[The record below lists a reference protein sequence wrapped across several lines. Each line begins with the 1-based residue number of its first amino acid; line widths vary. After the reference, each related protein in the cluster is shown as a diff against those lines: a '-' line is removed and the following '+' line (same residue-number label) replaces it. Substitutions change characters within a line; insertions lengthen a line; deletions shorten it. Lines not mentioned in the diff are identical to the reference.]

1 MMKKFLLVVCGSFV
15 GVTLALMVF
24 TISAVV
30 MSFAIIGA
38 MGAGESHSIDDNS
51 ILHITLK
58 GNIPERDGMADVS
71 VTDLVRGVPSPPSLA
86 TIKAAI
92 ASAATSGKIDGIY
105 IDCQGASANPATLYE
120 LRKSLADFKKAA
132 GKSKFIYAYGGQAI
146 TQADY
151 YVASVADSIFLNPI
165 GAVDVHGLAAVIPSY
180 KGLLDKLGVEMQVVR
195 VGTFKSA
202 VEPYILDS
210 ISPANRLQ
218 QQQYMGSIWD
228 CMASQMADSRKIQR
242 TDFDRLADSL
252 LVALPADSLVKLHV
266 VDALC
271 YKSEMESRLRRES
284 DVNEGDDLRLVDP
297 ADMAD
302 SDAGHHSGKQGEIA
316 VLYAVG
322 EIDGARANG
331 DGIESDDLIDQ
342 IKKLR
347 DDDDVK
353 GLVLRVNSPGGS
365 AYGSEQIWK
374 ALDDFKRSGKPL
386 AVSMG
391 DLAAS
396 GGYYISCGADR
407 IFAEPV
413 TITGSIG
420 IFGMVPNLGGLF
432 SDKLGVRFSVVKTN
446 KNSDF
451 GNFTK
456 PLTPVQRAMMQAY
469 VNRGYELFTKRCA
482 DGRGMKQDSIKA
494 IAEGRVWDGRTA
506 LSIGLIDEFGGI
518 DDAVCY
524 VAAKASLKSG
534 QYATRCYPADTD
546 RFSRLLQRYGGSEAA
561 DSRLREQ
568 MGIFYSCYASLK
580 RIMARDQMLCLMEPI
595 EVK

>member
-30 MSFAIIGA
+30 TSFAIIGA
-38 MGAGESHSIDDNS
+38 MGAGEARSIDDNS

-58 GNIPERDGMADVS
+58 GAIPERDGMADVS

-86 TIKAAI
+86 TLKAAI
-92 ASAATSGKIDGIY
+92 AAAASSDKVDGIY

-120 LRKSLADFKKAA
+120 LRKSLADFKKT
-132 GKSKFIYAYGGQAI
+132 GKNKFIYAYGGQAI
-146 TQADY
+146 TQGDY

-218 QQQYMGSIWD
+218 QQHYMGSIWD
-228 CMASQMADSRKIQR
+228 CMASQMAESRKIKR
-242 TDFDRLADSL
+242 DAFNRLADTL
-252 LVALPADSLVKLHV
+252 LLALPADSLVRLHV

-271 YKSEMESRLRRES
+271 YKSEMESRLRRMS
-284 DVNEGDDLRLVDP
+284 DINEGDDLRLVDP
-297 ADMAD
+297 AEMAD
-302 SDAGHHSGKQGEIA
+302 SDTGRGGKQGEIA

-322 EIDGARANG
+322 EIDGARAGG
-331 DGIESDDLIDQ
+331 DGIDSDDLIDQ
-342 IKKLR
+342 IKELR

-432 SDKLGVRFSVVKTN
+432 TDKLGVRFSVVKTN

-456 PLTPVQRAMMQAY
+456 PLTPVQRAMMQTY

-482 DGRGMKQDSIKA
+482 DGRDMRQDSIKA

-506 LSIGLIDEFGGI
+506 LSIGLVDEFGGI
-518 DDAVCY
+518 DAAVCY

-534 QYATRCYPADTD
+534 QYATRSYPADTD
-546 RFSRLLQRYGGSEAA
+546 RIERLLKHYGAGAAESRLS
-561 DSRLREQ
+561 EQ

-580 RIMARDQMLCLMEPI
+580 RIMARDKILCLMEPM

>member
-30 MSFAIIGA
+30 TSFAIIGA
-38 MGAGESHSIDDNS
+38 MGAGEARSIDDNS

-58 GNIPERDGMADVS
+58 GAIPERDGMADVS

-86 TIKAAI
+86 TLKAAI
-92 ASAATSGKIDGIY
+92 AAAASSDKVDGIY

-120 LRKSLADFKKAA
+120 LRKSLADFKKT
-132 GKSKFIYAYGGQAI
+132 GKNKFIYAYGGQAI
-146 TQADY
+146 TQGDY

-218 QQQYMGSIWD
+218 QQHYMGSIWD
-228 CMASQMADSRKIQR
+228 CMASQMAESRKIKR
-242 TDFDRLADSL
+242 DAFNRLADTL
-252 LVALPADSLVKLHV
+252 LLALPADSLVRLHV

-271 YKSEMESRLRRES
+271 YKSEMERRLRRMR
-284 DVNEGDDLRLVDP
+284 DINEGADLRLVDP
-297 ADMAD
+297 AEMAD
-302 SDAGHHSGKQGEIA
+302 SDTGRGGKQGEIA

-322 EIDGARANG
+322 EIDGARAGG
-331 DGIESDDLIDQ
+331 DGIDSDDLIDQ
-342 IKKLR
+342 IKELR

-432 SDKLGVRFSVVKTN
+432 TDKLGVRFSVVKTN

-456 PLTPVQRAMMQAY
+456 PLTPVQRAMMQTY

-482 DGRGMKQDSIKA
+482 DGRDMRQDSIKA

-506 LSIGLIDEFGGI
+506 LSIGLVDEFGGI
-518 DDAVCY
+518 DAAVCY

-534 QYATRCYPADTD
+534 QYATRSYPADTD
-546 RFSRLLQRYGGSEAA
+546 RIERLLKHYGAGAAESRLS
-561 DSRLREQ
+561 EQ

-580 RIMARDQMLCLMEPI
+580 RIMARDQILCLMEPM

>member
-15 GVTLALMVF
+15 GVTLALIVF
-24 TISAVV
+24 TLSAVV
-30 MSFAIIGA
+30 TSFAIIGA
-38 MGAGESHSIDDNS
+38 MGAGEARSIDDNS

-58 GNIPERDGMADVS
+58 GAIPERDGMADVS

-86 TIKAAI
+86 TLKAAI
-92 ASAATSGKIDGIY
+92 AAAASSDKVDGIY

-120 LRKSLADFKKAA
+120 LRKSLADFKKT
-132 GKSKFIYAYGGQAI
+132 GKNKFIYAYGGQAI
-146 TQADY
+146 TQGDY

-180 KGLLDKLGVEMQVVR
+180 TGLLDKLGAEMQVVR

-218 QQQYMGSIWD
+218 QQHYMGSIWD
-228 CMASQMADSRKIQR
+228 CMASQMAESRKIKR
-242 TDFDRLADSL
+242 DAFNRLADTL
-252 LVALPADSLVKLHV
+252 LLALPADSLVRLHV

-271 YKSEMESRLRRES
+271 YKSEMESRLRRMS
-284 DVNEGDDLRLVDP
+284 DINEGDDLRLVDP
-297 ADMAD
+297 AEMAD
-302 SDAGHHSGKQGEIA
+302 SDTGRGGKQGEIA

-322 EIDGARANG
+322 EIDGARAGG
-331 DGIESDDLIDQ
+331 DGIDSDDLIDQ
-342 IKKLR
+342 IKELR

-432 SDKLGVRFSVVKTN
+432 TDKLGVRFSVVKTN

-456 PLTPVQRAMMQAY
+456 PLTPVQRAMMQTY

-482 DGRGMKQDSIKA
+482 DGRDMRQDSIKA

-506 LSIGLIDEFGGI
+506 LSIGLVDEFGGI
-518 DDAVCY
+518 DAAVCY

-534 QYATRCYPADTD
+534 QYATRSYPADTD
-546 RFSRLLQRYGGSEAA
+546 RIERLLKHYGAGAAESRLS
-561 DSRLREQ
+561 EQ

-580 RIMARDQMLCLMEPI
+580 RIMARDQILCLMEPM

>member
-24 TISAVV
+24 TLSAVV
-30 MSFAIIGA
+30 TSFAIIGA
-38 MGAGESHSIDDNS
+38 MGAGEARSIDDNS

-58 GNIPERDGMADVS
+58 GAIPERDGMADVS

-86 TIKAAI
+86 TLKAAI
-92 ASAATSGKIDGIY
+92 AAAASSDKVDGIY

-120 LRKSLADFKKAA
+120 LRKSLADFKKT
-132 GKSKFIYAYGGQAI
+132 GKNKFIYAYGGQAI
-146 TQADY
+146 TQGDY

-218 QQQYMGSIWD
+218 QQHYMGSIWD
-228 CMASQMADSRKIQR
+228 CMASQMAESRKIKR
-242 TDFDRLADSL
+242 DAFNRLADTL
-252 LVALPADSLVKLHV
+252 LLALPADSLVRLHV

-271 YKSEMESRLRRES
+271 YKSEMESRLRRMS
-284 DVNEGDDLRLVDP
+284 DINEGDDLRLVDP
-297 ADMAD
+297 AEMAD
-302 SDAGHHSGKQGEIA
+302 SDTGRGGKQGEIA

-322 EIDGARANG
+322 EIDGARAGG
-331 DGIESDDLIDQ
+331 DGIDSDDLIDQ
-342 IKKLR
+342 IKELR

-432 SDKLGVRFSVVKTN
+432 TDKLGVRFSVVKTN

-456 PLTPVQRAMMQAY
+456 PLTPVQRAMMQTY

-482 DGRGMKQDSIKA
+482 DGRDMRQDSIKA

-506 LSIGLIDEFGGI
+506 LSIGLVDEFGGI

-534 QYATRCYPADTD
+534 QYATRSYPADTD
-546 RFSRLLQRYGGSEAA
+546 RIERLLKRYGAGAAESRLS
-561 DSRLREQ
+561 EQ

-580 RIMARDQMLCLMEPI
+580 RIMARDQILCLMEPM

>member
-1 MMKKFLLVVCGSFV
+1 M
-15 GVTLALMVF
+15 A
-24 TISAVV
+24 
-30 MSFAIIGA
+30 
-38 MGAGESHSIDDNS
+38 
-51 ILHITLK
+51 
-58 GNIPERDGMADVS
+58 ERNTG
-71 VTDLVRGVPSPPSLA
+71 
-86 TIKAAI
+86 
-92 ASAATSGKIDGIY
+92 
-105 IDCQGASANPATLYE
+105 
-120 LRKSLADFKKAA
+120 
-132 GKSKFIYAYGGQAI
+132 
-146 TQADY
+146 
-151 YVASVADSIFLNPI
+151 
-165 GAVDVHGLAAVIPSY
+165 
-180 KGLLDKLGVEMQVVR
+180 
-195 VGTFKSA
+195 
-202 VEPYILDS
+202 
-210 ISPANRLQ
+210 
-218 QQQYMGSIWD
+218 
-228 CMASQMADSRKIQR
+228 
-242 TDFDRLADSL
+242 
-252 LVALPADSLVKLHV
+252 
-266 VDALC
+266 
-271 YKSEMESRLRRES
+271 
-284 DVNEGDDLRLVDP
+284 
-297 ADMAD
+297 
-302 SDAGHHSGKQGEIA
+302 HSGKQGEIA

-322 EIDGARANG
+322 EIDGANASG
-331 DGIESDDLIDQ
+331 DGIDSDDLIDQ
-342 IKKLR
+342 IKELR

-420 IFGMVPNLGGLF
+420 IFGMVPNLGGLLT
-432 SDKLGVRFSVVKTN
+432 DKLGVRFSVVKTN

-456 PLTPVQRAMMQAY
+456 PLTPMQQALMQAY
-469 VNRGYELFTKRCA
+469 VGRGYELFTQRCA

-518 DDAVCY
+518 DEAVCY

-534 QYATRCYPADTD
+534 QYATRSYPADTD
-546 RFSRLLQRYGGSEAA
+546 RLGRLLKRYGADAAESRLG
-561 DSRLREQ
+561 EQ

-580 RIMARDQMLCLMEPI
+580 RIMARDQILCLMEPI

>member
-30 MSFAIIGA
+30 TSFAIIGA
-38 MGAGESHSIDDNS
+38 MGAGEARSIDDNS

-58 GNIPERDGMADVS
+58 GAIPERDGMADVS

-86 TIKAAI
+86 TLKAAI
-92 ASAATSGKIDGIY
+92 AAAASSDKVDGIY

-120 LRKSLADFKKAA
+120 LRKSLADFKKT
-132 GKSKFIYAYGGQAI
+132 GKNKFIYAYGGQAI
-146 TQADY
+146 TQGDY

-218 QQQYMGSIWD
+218 QQHYMGSIWG
-228 CMASQMADSRKIQR
+228 CMASQMAESRKIKR
-242 TDFDRLADSL
+242 DAFNRLADTL
-252 LVALPADSLVKLHV
+252 LLALPADSLVRLHV

-271 YKSEMESRLRRES
+271 YKSEMESRLRRMS
-284 DVNEGDDLRLVDP
+284 DINEGDDLRLVDP
-297 ADMAD
+297 AEMAD
-302 SDAGHHSGKQGEIA
+302 SDTGRGGKQGEIA

-322 EIDGARANG
+322 EIDGARAGG
-331 DGIESDDLIDQ
+331 DGIDSDDLIDQ
-342 IKKLR
+342 IKELR

-432 SDKLGVRFSVVKTN
+432 TDKLGVRFSVVKTN

-456 PLTPVQRAMMQAY
+456 PLTPVQRAMMQTY

-482 DGRGMKQDSIKA
+482 DGRDMRQDSIKA

-506 LSIGLIDEFGGI
+506 LSIGLVDEFGGI
-518 DDAVCY
+518 DAAVCY

-534 QYATRCYPADTD
+534 QYATRSYPADTD
-546 RFSRLLQRYGGSEAA
+546 RIERLLKHYGAGAAESRLS
-561 DSRLREQ
+561 EQ

-580 RIMARDQMLCLMEPI
+580 RIMARDQILCLMEPM

>member
-15 GVTLALMVF
+15 GVTLALIVF
-24 TISAVV
+24 TLSAVV
-30 MSFAIIGA
+30 TSFAIIGA
-38 MGAGESHSIDDNS
+38 MGAGEARSIDDNS

-58 GNIPERDGMADVS
+58 GAIPERDGMADVS
-71 VTDLVRGVPSPPSLA
+71 VTDHVRGVPSPPSLA
-86 TIKAAI
+86 TLKAAI
-92 ASAATSGKIDGIY
+92 AAAASSDKVDGIY

-120 LRKSLADFKKAA
+120 LRKSLADFKKT
-132 GKSKFIYAYGGQAI
+132 GKNKFIYAYGGQAI
-146 TQADY
+146 TQGDY

-218 QQQYMGSIWD
+218 QQHYMGSIWD
-228 CMASQMADSRKIQR
+228 CMASQMAESRKIKR
-242 TDFDRLADSL
+242 DAFNRLADTL
-252 LVALPADSLVKLHV
+252 LLALPADSLVRLHV

-271 YKSEMESRLRRES
+271 YKSEMESRLRRMS
-284 DVNEGDDLRLVDP
+284 DINEGDDLRLVDP
-297 ADMAD
+297 AKMPDAD
-302 SDAGHHSGKQGEIA
+302 TGRGGKQGEIA

-322 EIDGARANG
+322 EIDGARAGG
-331 DGIESDDLIDQ
+331 DGIDSDDLIDQ
-342 IKKLR
+342 IKELR

-432 SDKLGVRFSVVKTN
+432 TDKLGVRFSVVKTN

-456 PLTPVQRAMMQAY
+456 PLTPVQRAMMQTY

-482 DGRGMKQDSIKA
+482 DGRDMRQDSIKA

-506 LSIGLIDEFGGI
+506 LSIGLVDEFGGI
-518 DDAVCY
+518 DAAVCY

-534 QYATRCYPADTD
+534 QYATRSYPADTD
-546 RFSRLLQRYGGSEAA
+546 RIERLLKHYGAGAAESRLS
-561 DSRLREQ
+561 EQ

-580 RIMARDQMLCLMEPI
+580 RIMARDQILCLMEPM

>member
-24 TISAVV
+24 TLSAVV
-30 MSFAIIGA
+30 TSFAIIGA
-38 MGAGESHSIDDNS
+38 MGAGEARSIDDNS

-58 GNIPERDGMADVS
+58 GAIPERDGMADVS
-71 VTDLVRGVPSPPSLA
+71 VTDIVRGVPSPPSLA
-86 TIKAAI
+86 TLKAAI
-92 ASAATSGKIDGIY
+92 AAAASSDKVDGIY

-120 LRKSLADFKKAA
+120 LRKSLADFKKT
-132 GKSKFIYAYGGQAI
+132 GKNKFIYAYGGQAI
-146 TQADY
+146 TQGDY

-218 QQQYMGSIWD
+218 QQHYMGSIWD
-228 CMASQMADSRKIQR
+228 CMASQMAESRKIKR
-242 TDFDRLADSL
+242 DAFNRLADTL
-252 LVALPADSLVKLHV
+252 LLALPADSLVRLHV

-271 YKSEMESRLRRES
+271 YKSEMESRLRRMS
-284 DVNEGDDLRLVDP
+284 DINEGDDLRLVDP
-297 ADMAD
+297 AEMAD
-302 SDAGHHSGKQGEIA
+302 SDTGRGGKQGEIA

-322 EIDGARANG
+322 EIDGARAGG
-331 DGIESDDLIDQ
+331 DGIDSDDLIDQ
-342 IKKLR
+342 IKELR

-432 SDKLGVRFSVVKTN
+432 TDKLGVRFSVVKTN

-456 PLTPVQRAMMQAY
+456 PLTPVQRAMMQTY

-482 DGRGMKQDSIKA
+482 DGRDMRQDSIKA

-506 LSIGLIDEFGGI
+506 LSIGLVDEFGGI

-534 QYATRCYPADTD
+534 QYATRSYPADTD
-546 RFSRLLQRYGGSEAA
+546 RIERLLKRYGAGAAESRLS
-561 DSRLREQ
+561 EQ

-580 RIMARDQMLCLMEPI
+580 RIMARDQILCLMEPM

>member
-24 TISAVV
+24 TLSAVV
-30 MSFAIIGA
+30 TSFAIIGA
-38 MGAGESHSIDDNS
+38 MGAGEARSIDDNS

-58 GNIPERDGMADVS
+58 GAIPERDGMADVS

-86 TIKAAI
+86 TLKAAI
-92 ASAATSGKIDGIY
+92 AAAASSDKVDGIY

-120 LRKSLADFKKAA
+120 LRKSLADFKKT
-132 GKSKFIYAYGGQAI
+132 GKNKFIYAYGGQAI
-146 TQADY
+146 TQGDY

-218 QQQYMGSIWD
+218 QQHYMGSIWD
-228 CMASQMADSRKIQR
+228 CMASQMAESRKIKR
-242 TDFDRLADSL
+242 DAFNRLADTL
-252 LVALPADSLVKLHV
+252 LLALPADSLVRLHV

-271 YKSEMESRLRRES
+271 YKSEMESRLRRMS
-284 DVNEGDDLRLVDP
+284 DINEGDDLRLVDP
-297 ADMAD
+297 AEMAD
-302 SDAGHHSGKQGEIA
+302 ADTDRGGKQGEIA

-322 EIDGARANG
+322 EIDGARAGG
-331 DGIESDDLIDQ
+331 DGIDSDDLIDQ
-342 IKKLR
+342 IKELR

-365 AYGSEQIWK
+365 AYGSEQIWR

-432 SDKLGVRFSVVKTN
+432 TDKLGVRFSVVKTN

-456 PLTPVQRAMMQAY
+456 PLTPVQRAMMQTY

-482 DGRGMKQDSIKA
+482 DGRDMRQDSIKA

-506 LSIGLIDEFGGI
+506 LSIGLVDEFGGI
-518 DDAVCY
+518 DAAVCY

-534 QYATRCYPADTD
+534 QYATRSYPADTD
-546 RFSRLLQRYGGSEAA
+546 RIERLLKRYGAGAAESRLS
-561 DSRLREQ
+561 EQ

-580 RIMARDQMLCLMEPI
+580 RIMARDQILCLMEPM

>member
-24 TISAVV
+24 TLSAVV

-38 MGAGESHSIDDNS
+38 MGAGEARSIDDNS

-58 GNIPERDGMADVS
+58 GAIPERDGMADVS

-86 TIKAAI
+86 TLKAAI
-92 ASAATSGKIDGIY
+92 AAAASSDKVDGIY

-120 LRKSLADFKKAA
+120 LRKSLADFKKT
-132 GKSKFIYAYGGQAI
+132 GKNKFIYAYGGQAI
-146 TQADY
+146 TQGDY

-218 QQQYMGSIWD
+218 QQHYMGSIWD
-228 CMASQMADSRKIQR
+228 CMASQMAESRKIKR
-242 TDFDRLADSL
+242 DAFNRLADTL
-252 LVALPADSLVKLHV
+252 LLALPADSLVRLHV

-271 YKSEMESRLRRES
+271 YKSEMESRLRRMS
-284 DVNEGDDLRLVDP
+284 DINEGDDLRLVDP
-297 ADMAD
+297 AEMAD
-302 SDAGHHSGKQGEIA
+302 TDTGRGGKQGEIA

-322 EIDGARANG
+322 EIDGARAGG
-331 DGIESDDLIDQ
+331 DGIDSDDLIDQ
-342 IKKLR
+342 IKELR

-432 SDKLGVRFSVVKTN
+432 TDKLGVRFSVVKTN

-456 PLTPVQRAMMQAY
+456 PLTPVQRAMMQTY

-482 DGRGMKQDSIKA
+482 DGRDMRQDSIKA

-506 LSIGLIDEFGGI
+506 LSIGLVDEFGGI
-518 DDAVCY
+518 DAAVCY

-534 QYATRCYPADTD
+534 QYATRSYPADTD
-546 RFSRLLQRYGGSEAA
+546 RIERLLKHYGAGAAESRLS
-561 DSRLREQ
+561 EQ
-568 MGIFYSCYASLK
+568 MGYSIRATASLK
-580 RIMARDQMLCLMEPI
+580 RIMARDKILCLMEPM

>member
-24 TISAVV
+24 TLSAVV
-30 MSFAIIGA
+30 TSFAIIGA
-38 MGAGESHSIDDNS
+38 MGAGEARSIDDNS

-58 GNIPERDGMADVS
+58 GAIPERDGMADVS

-86 TIKAAI
+86 TLKAAI
-92 ASAATSGKIDGIY
+92 AAAASSDKVDGIY

-120 LRKSLADFKKAA
+120 LRKSLADFKKT
-132 GKSKFIYAYGGQAI
+132 GKNKFIYAYGGQAI
-146 TQADY
+146 TQGDY

-218 QQQYMGSIWD
+218 QQHYMGSIWD
-228 CMASQMADSRKIQR
+228 CMASQMAESRKIKR
-242 TDFDRLADSL
+242 DAFNRLADTL
-252 LVALPADSLVKLHV
+252 LLALPADSLVRLHV

-271 YKSEMESRLRRES
+271 YKSEMESRLRRMS
-284 DVNEGDDLRLVDP
+284 DINEGDDLRLVDP
-297 ADMAD
+297 AEMAD
-302 SDAGHHSGKQGEIA
+302 TDTGRGGKQGEIA

-322 EIDGARANG
+322 EIDGARAGG
-331 DGIESDDLIDQ
+331 DGIDSDDLIDQ
-342 IKKLR
+342 IKELR

-432 SDKLGVRFSVVKTN
+432 TDKLGVRFSVVKTN

-456 PLTPVQRAMMQAY
+456 PLTPVQRAMMQTY

-482 DGRGMKQDSIKA
+482 DGRDMRQDSIKA

-506 LSIGLIDEFGGI
+506 LSIGLVDEFGGI
-518 DDAVCY
+518 DAAVCY

-534 QYATRCYPADTD
+534 QYATRSYPADTD
-546 RFSRLLQRYGGSEAA
+546 RIERLLKRYGAGAAESRLS
-561 DSRLREQ
+561 EQ

-580 RIMARDQMLCLMEPI
+580 RIMARDKILCLMEPM

>member
-24 TISAVV
+24 TLSAVV
-30 MSFAIIGA
+30 TSFAIIGA
-38 MGAGESHSIDDNS
+38 MGAGEARSIDDNS

-58 GNIPERDGMADVS
+58 GAIPERDGMADVS

-86 TIKAAI
+86 TLKAAI
-92 ASAATSGKIDGIY
+92 AAAASSDKVDGIY

-120 LRKSLADFKKAA
+120 LRKSLADFKKT
-132 GKSKFIYAYGGQAI
+132 GKNKFIYAYGGQAI
-146 TQADY
+146 TQGDY

-218 QQQYMGSIWD
+218 QQHYMGSIWD
-228 CMASQMADSRKIQR
+228 CMASQMAESRKIKR
-242 TDFDRLADSL
+242 DAFNRLADTL
-252 LVALPADSLVKLHV
+252 LLALSADSLVRLHV

-271 YKSEMESRLRRES
+271 YKSEMESRLRRMS
-284 DVNEGDDLRLVDP
+284 DINEGDDLRLVDP
-297 ADMAD
+297 AEMAD
-302 SDAGHHSGKQGEIA
+302 TDTGRGGKQGEIA

-322 EIDGARANG
+322 EIDGARAGG
-331 DGIESDDLIDQ
+331 DGIDSDDLIDQ
-342 IKKLR
+342 IKELR

-432 SDKLGVRFSVVKTN
+432 TDKLGVRFSVVKTN

-456 PLTPVQRAMMQAY
+456 PLTPVQRAMMQTY

-482 DGRGMKQDSIKA
+482 DGRDMRQDSIKA

-506 LSIGLIDEFGGI
+506 LSIGLVDEFGGI
-518 DDAVCY
+518 DAAVCY

-534 QYATRCYPADTD
+534 QYATRSYPADTD
-546 RFSRLLQRYGGSEAA
+546 RIERLLKHYGAGAAESRLS
-561 DSRLREQ
+561 EQ

-580 RIMARDQMLCLMEPI
+580 RIMARDQILCLMEPM

>member
-15 GVTLALMVF
+15 GVTLALIVF
-24 TISAVV
+24 TLSAVV
-30 MSFAIIGA
+30 TSFAIIGA
-38 MGAGESHSIDDNS
+38 MGAGEARSIDDNS

-58 GNIPERDGMADVS
+58 GAIPERDGMADVS

-86 TIKAAI
+86 TLKAAI
-92 ASAATSGKIDGIY
+92 AAAASSDKVDGIY

-120 LRKSLADFKKAA
+120 LRKSLADFKKT
-132 GKSKFIYAYGGQAI
+132 GKNKFIYAYGGQAI
-146 TQADY
+146 TQGDY

-218 QQQYMGSIWD
+218 QQHYMGSIWD
-228 CMASQMADSRKIQR
+228 CMASQMAESRKIKR
-242 TDFDRLADSL
+242 DAFNRLADTL
-252 LVALPADSLVKLHV
+252 LLALPADSLVRLHV

-271 YKSEMESRLRRES
+271 YKSEMESRLRRMS
-284 DVNEGDDLRLVDP
+284 DINEGDDLRLVDP
-297 ADMAD
+297 AEMAD
-302 SDAGHHSGKQGEIA
+302 SDTGRGGKQGEIA

-322 EIDGARANG
+322 EIDGARAGG
-331 DGIESDDLIDQ
+331 DGIDSDDLIDQ
-342 IKKLR
+342 IKELR

-432 SDKLGVRFSVVKTN
+432 TDKLGVRFSVVKTN

-456 PLTPVQRAMMQAY
+456 PLTPVQRAMMQTY

-482 DGRGMKQDSIKA
+482 DGRDMRQDSIKA

-506 LSIGLIDEFGGI
+506 LSIGLVDEFGGI

-534 QYATRCYPADTD
+534 QYATRSYPADTD
-546 RFSRLLQRYGGSEAA
+546 RIERLLKRYGAGAAESRLS
-561 DSRLREQ
+561 EQ

-580 RIMARDQMLCLMEPI
+580 RIMARDQILCLMEPM

>member
-15 GVTLALMVF
+15 GVTLALIVF
-24 TISAVV
+24 TLSAVV
-30 MSFAIIGA
+30 TSFAIIGA
-38 MGAGESHSIDDNS
+38 MGAGEARSIDDNS

-58 GNIPERDGMADVS
+58 GAIPERDGMADVS

-86 TIKAAI
+86 TLKAAI
-92 ASAATSGKIDGIY
+92 AAAASSDKVDGIY

-120 LRKSLADFKKAA
+120 LRKSLADFKKT
-132 GKSKFIYAYGGQAI
+132 GKNKFIYAYGGQAI
-146 TQADY
+146 TQGDY

-218 QQQYMGSIWD
+218 QQHYMGSIWD
-228 CMASQMADSRKIQR
+228 CMASQMAESRKIKR
-242 TDFDRLADSL
+242 DAFNRLADTL
-252 LVALPADSLVKLHV
+252 LLALPADSLVRLHV

-271 YKSEMESRLRRES
+271 YKSEMESRLRRMS
-284 DVNEGDDLRLVDP
+284 DINEGDDLRLVDP
-297 ADMAD
+297 AEMAD
-302 SDAGHHSGKQGEIA
+302 SDTGRGGKQGEIA

-322 EIDGARANG
+322 EIDGARAGG
-331 DGIESDDLIDQ
+331 DGIDSDDLIDQ
-342 IKKLR
+342 IKELR

-432 SDKLGVRFSVVKTN
+432 TDKLGVRFSVVKTN

-456 PLTPVQRAMMQAY
+456 PLTPVQRAMMQTY

-482 DGRGMKQDSIKA
+482 DGRDMRQDSIKA

-506 LSIGLIDEFGGI
+506 LSIGLVDEFGGI
-518 DDAVCY
+518 DAAVCY

-534 QYATRCYPADTD
+534 QYATRSYPADTD
-546 RFSRLLQRYGGSEAA
+546 RIERLLKRYGTGAAESRLS
-561 DSRLREQ
+561 EQ

-580 RIMARDQMLCLMEPI
+580 RIMARDQILCLMEPM

>member
-24 TISAVV
+24 TLSAVV
-30 MSFAIIGA
+30 TSFAIIGA
-38 MGAGESHSIDDNS
+38 MGAGEARSIDDNS

-58 GNIPERDGMADVS
+58 GAIPERDGMADVS

-86 TIKAAI
+86 TLKAAI
-92 ASAATSGKIDGIY
+92 AAAASSDKVDGIY

-120 LRKSLADFKKAA
+120 LRKSLADFKKT
-132 GKSKFIYAYGGQAI
+132 GKNKFIYAYGGQAI
-146 TQADY
+146 TQGDY

-218 QQQYMGSIWD
+218 QQHYMGSIWD
-228 CMASQMADSRKIQR
+228 CIASQMAESRKIKR
-242 TDFDRLADSL
+242 DAFNRLADTL
-252 LVALPADSLVKLHV
+252 LLALPADSLVRLHV

-271 YKSEMESRLRRES
+271 YKSEMESRLRRMS
-284 DVNEGDDLRLVDP
+284 DINEGDDLRLVDP
-297 ADMAD
+297 AEMAD
-302 SDAGHHSGKQGEIA
+302 ADTDRGGKQGEIA

-322 EIDGARANG
+322 EIDGARAGG
-331 DGIESDDLIDQ
+331 DGIDSDDLIDQ
-342 IKKLR
+342 IKELR

-432 SDKLGVRFSVVKTN
+432 TDKLGVRFSVVKTN

-456 PLTPVQRAMMQAY
+456 PLTPVQRAMMQTY

-482 DGRGMKQDSIKA
+482 DGRDMRQDSIKA

-506 LSIGLIDEFGGI
+506 LSIGLVDEFGGI

-534 QYATRCYPADTD
+534 QYATRSYPADTD
-546 RFSRLLQRYGGSEAA
+546 RIERLLKRYGAGAAESRLS
-561 DSRLREQ
+561 EQ

-580 RIMARDQMLCLMEPI
+580 RIMARDQILCLMEPM

>member
-24 TISAVV
+24 TLSAVV
-30 MSFAIIGA
+30 TSFAIIGA
-38 MGAGESHSIDDNS
+38 MGAGEARSIDDNS

-58 GNIPERDGMADVS
+58 GAIPERDGMADVS

-86 TIKAAI
+86 TLKAAI
-92 ASAATSGKIDGIY
+92 AAAASSDKVDGIY

-120 LRKSLADFKKAA
+120 LRKSLADFKKT
-132 GKSKFIYAYGGQAI
+132 GKNKFIYAYGGQAI
-146 TQADY
+146 TQGDC

-218 QQQYMGSIWD
+218 QQHYMGSIWD
-228 CMASQMADSRKIQR
+228 CMASQMAESRKIKR
-242 TDFDRLADSL
+242 DAFNRLADTL
-252 LVALPADSLVKLHV
+252 LLALPADSLVRLHV

-271 YKSEMESRLRRES
+271 YKSEMESRLRRMS
-284 DVNEGDDLRLVDP
+284 DINEGDDLRLVDP
-297 ADMAD
+297 AEMAD
-302 SDAGHHSGKQGEIA
+302 TDTGRGGKQGEIA

-322 EIDGARANG
+322 EIDGARAGG
-331 DGIESDDLIDQ
+331 DGIDSDDLIDQ
-342 IKKLR
+342 IKELR

-432 SDKLGVRFSVVKTN
+432 TDKLGVRFSVVKTN

-456 PLTPVQRAMMQAY
+456 PLTPVQRAMMQTY

-482 DGRGMKQDSIKA
+482 DGRDMRQDSIKA

-506 LSIGLIDEFGGI
+506 LSIGLVDEFGGI
-518 DDAVCY
+518 DAAVCY

-534 QYATRCYPADTD
+534 QYATRSYPADTD
-546 RFSRLLQRYGGSEAA
+546 RIERLLKHYGAGAAESRLS
-561 DSRLREQ
+561 EQ

-580 RIMARDQMLCLMEPI
+580 RIMARDQILCLMEPM

>member
-24 TISAVV
+24 TLSAVV
-30 MSFAIIGA
+30 TSFAIIGA
-38 MGAGESHSIDDNS
+38 MGAGEARSIDDNS

-58 GNIPERDGMADVS
+58 GAIPERDGMADVS
-71 VTDLVRGVPSPPSLA
+71 VTDIVRGVPSPPSLA
-86 TIKAAI
+86 TLKAAI
-92 ASAATSGKIDGIY
+92 AAAASSDKVDGIY

-120 LRKSLADFKKAA
+120 LRKSLADFKKT
-132 GKSKFIYAYGGQAI
+132 GKNKFIYAYGGQAI
-146 TQADY
+146 TQGDY

-218 QQQYMGSIWD
+218 QQHYMGSIWD
-228 CMASQMADSRKIQR
+228 CIASQMAESRKIKR
-242 TDFDRLADSL
+242 DAFNRLADTL
-252 LVALPADSLVKLHV
+252 LLALPADSLVRLHV

-271 YKSEMESRLRRES
+271 YKSEMESRLRRMS
-284 DVNEGDDLRLVDP
+284 DINEGDDLRLVDP
-297 ADMAD
+297 AEMAD
-302 SDAGHHSGKQGEIA
+302 ADTGRGGKQGEIA

-322 EIDGARANG
+322 EIDGARAGG
-331 DGIESDDLIDQ
+331 DGIDSDDLIDQ
-342 IKKLR
+342 IKELR

-432 SDKLGVRFSVVKTN
+432 TDKLGVRFSVVKTN

-456 PLTPVQRAMMQAY
+456 PLTPVQRAMMQTY

-482 DGRGMKQDSIKA
+482 DGRDMRQDSIKA

-506 LSIGLIDEFGGI
+506 LSIGLVDEFGGI

-534 QYATRCYPADTD
+534 QYATRSYPADTD
-546 RFSRLLQRYGGSEAA
+546 RIERLLKRYGAGAAESRLS
-561 DSRLREQ
+561 EQ

-580 RIMARDQMLCLMEPI
+580 RIMARDQILCLMEPM

>member
-24 TISAVV
+24 TLSAVV
-30 MSFAIIGA
+30 TSFAIIGA
-38 MGAGESHSIDDNS
+38 MGAGEARSIDDNS

-58 GNIPERDGMADVS
+58 GAIPERDGMADVS

-86 TIKAAI
+86 TLKAAI
-92 ASAATSGKIDGIY
+92 AAAASSDKVDGIY

-120 LRKSLADFKKAA
+120 LRKSLADFKKT
-132 GKSKFIYAYGGQAI
+132 GKNKFIYAYGGQAI
-146 TQADY
+146 TQGDY

-218 QQQYMGSIWD
+218 QQHYMGSIWD
-228 CMASQMADSRKIQR
+228 CMASQMAESRKIKR
-242 TDFDRLADSL
+242 DAFNRLADTL
-252 LVALPADSLVKLHV
+252 LLALPADSLVRLHV

-271 YKSEMESRLRRES
+271 YKSEMESRLRRMS
-284 DVNEGDDLRLVDP
+284 DINEGDDLRLVDP
-297 ADMAD
+297 AEMAD
-302 SDAGHHSGKQGEIA
+302 TDTGRGGKQGEIA

-322 EIDGARANG
+322 EIDGARAGG
-331 DGIESDDLIDQ
+331 DGIDSDDLIDQ
-342 IKKLR
+342 IKELR

-432 SDKLGVRFSVVKTN
+432 TDKLGVRFSVVKTN

-456 PLTPVQRAMMQAY
+456 PLTPVQRAMMQTY

-482 DGRGMKQDSIKA
+482 DGRDMRQDSIKA

-506 LSIGLIDEFGGI
+506 LSIGLVDEFGGI
-518 DDAVCY
+518 DAAVCY

-534 QYATRCYPADTD
+534 QYATRSYPADTD
-546 RFSRLLQRYGGSEAA
+546 RIERLLKHYGAGAAESRLS
-561 DSRLREQ
+561 EQ

-580 RIMARDQMLCLMEPI
+580 RIMARDQILCLMEPM

>member
-24 TISAVV
+24 TLSAVV
-30 MSFAIIGA
+30 TSFAIIGA
-38 MGAGESHSIDDNS
+38 MGAGEARSIDDNS

-58 GNIPERDGMADVS
+58 GAIPERDGMADVS

-86 TIKAAI
+86 TLKAAI
-92 ASAATSGKIDGIY
+92 AAAASSDKVDGIY

-120 LRKSLADFKKAA
+120 LRKSLADFKKT
-132 GKSKFIYAYGGQAI
+132 GKNKFIYAYGGQAI
-146 TQADY
+146 TQGDY

-218 QQQYMGSIWD
+218 QQHYMGSIWD
-228 CMASQMADSRKIQR
+228 CMASQMAESRKIKR
-242 TDFDRLADSL
+242 DAFNRLADTL
-252 LVALPADSLVKLHV
+252 LLALPADSLVRLHV

-271 YKSEMESRLRRES
+271 YKSEMESRLRRMS
-284 DVNEGDDLRLVDP
+284 DINEGDDLRLVDP
-297 ADMAD
+297 AEMAD
-302 SDAGHHSGKQGEIA
+302 TDTGRGGKQGEIA

-322 EIDGARANG
+322 EIDGARAGG
-331 DGIESDDLIDQ
+331 DGIDSDDLIDQ
-342 IKKLR
+342 IKELR

-432 SDKLGVRFSVVKTN
+432 TDKLGVRFSVVKTN

-456 PLTPVQRAMMQAY
+456 PLTPVQRAMMQTY

-482 DGRGMKQDSIKA
+482 DGRDMRQDSIKA

-506 LSIGLIDEFGGI
+506 LSIGLVDEFGGI
-518 DDAVCY
+518 DAAVCY

-534 QYATRCYPADTD
+534 QYATRSYPADTD
-546 RFSRLLQRYGGSEAA
+546 RIERLLKRYGAGAAESRLS
-561 DSRLREQ
+561 EQ

-580 RIMARDQMLCLMEPI
+580 RIMARDQILCLMEPM

>member
-15 GVTLALMVF
+15 GVTLALIVF
-24 TISAVV
+24 TLSAVV
-30 MSFAIIGA
+30 TSFAIIGA
-38 MGAGESHSIDDNS
+38 MGAGEARSIDDNS

-58 GNIPERDGMADVS
+58 GAIPERDGMADVS

-86 TIKAAI
+86 TLKAAI
-92 ASAATSGKIDGIY
+92 AAAASSDKVDGIY

-120 LRKSLADFKKAA
+120 LRKSLADFKKT
-132 GKSKFIYAYGGQAI
+132 GKNKFIYAYGGQAI
-146 TQADY
+146 TQGDY

-218 QQQYMGSIWD
+218 QQHYMGSIWD
-228 CMASQMADSRKIQR
+228 CMASQMAESRKIKR
-242 TDFDRLADSL
+242 DAFNRLADTL
-252 LVALPADSLVKLHV
+252 LLALPADSLVRLHV

-271 YKSEMESRLRRES
+271 YKSEMESRLRRMS
-284 DVNEGDDLRLVDP
+284 DINEGDDLRLVDP
-297 ADMAD
+297 AEMAD
-302 SDAGHHSGKQGEIA
+302 SDTGRGGKQGEIA

-322 EIDGARANG
+322 EIDGARAGG
-331 DGIESDDLIDQ
+331 DGIDSDDLIDQ
-342 IKKLR
+342 IKELR

-432 SDKLGVRFSVVKTN
+432 TDKLGVRFSVVKTN

-456 PLTPVQRAMMQAY
+456 PLTPVQRAMMQTY

-482 DGRGMKQDSIKA
+482 DGRDMRQDSIKA

-506 LSIGLIDEFGGI
+506 LSIGLVDEFGGI
-518 DDAVCY
+518 DAAVCY

-534 QYATRCYPADTD
+534 QYATRSYPADTD
-546 RFSRLLQRYGGSEAA
+546 RIERLLKHYGAGAAESRLS
-561 DSRLREQ
+561 EQ

-580 RIMARDQMLCLMEPI
+580 RIMARDQILCLMEPM

>member
-24 TISAVV
+24 TLSAVV
-30 MSFAIIGA
+30 TSFAIIGA
-38 MGAGESHSIDDNS
+38 MGAGEARTIDDNS

-58 GNIPERDGMADVS
+58 GDIPERDGMADVS
-71 VTDLVRGVPSPPSLA
+71 VADVVRGVPSPPSLA
-86 TIKAAI
+86 TLKAAI
-92 ASAATSGKIDGIY
+92 ASAAESDKVDGIY

-120 LRKSLADFKKAA
+120 LRKSLADFKKS
-132 GKSKFIYAYGGQAI
+132 GKNKFIYAYGGQAI

-180 KGLLDKLGVEMQVVR
+180 KGLLDKLGVTMQVVR

-218 QQQYMGSIWD
+218 QQHYMGSIWD
-228 CMASQMADSRKIQR
+228 SMASQMAESRKIQR
-242 TDFDRLADSL
+242 TAFDRLADTL
-252 LVALPADSLVKLHV
+252 LLAMPADSLVRLHV

-271 YKSEMESRLRRES
+271 YKSEMESRLRRMT
-284 DVNEGDDLRLVDP
+284 DVNEGDDLRLVEP
-297 ADMAD
+297 ADMAERNT
-302 SDAGHHSGKQGEIA
+302 GHSGKQGEIA

-322 EIDGARANG
+322 EIDGANASG
-331 DGIESDDLIDQ
+331 DGIDSDDLIDQ
-342 IKKLR
+342 IKELR

-420 IFGMVPNLGGLF
+420 IFGMVPNLGGLLT
-432 SDKLGVRFSVVKTN
+432 DKLGVRFSVVKTN

-456 PLTPVQRAMMQAY
+456 PLTPMQQALMQAY
-469 VNRGYELFTKRCA
+469 VGRGYELFTQRCA

-506 LSIGLIDEFGGI
+506 LSIGLVDEFGGI
-518 DDAVCY
+518 DEAVCY
-524 VAAKASLKSG
+524 VAAKASLKNG
-534 QYATRCYPADTD
+534 QYATRSYPADTD
-546 RFSRLLQRYGGSEAA
+546 RLGRLLKRYGADAAESRLG
-561 DSRLREQ
+561 EQ

-580 RIMARDQMLCLMEPI
+580 RIMARDQILCLMEPI

>member
-24 TISAVV
+24 TLSAVV
-30 MSFAIIGA
+30 TSFAIIGA
-38 MGAGESHSIDDNS
+38 MGAGEARSIDDNS

-58 GNIPERDGMADVS
+58 GAIPERDGMADVS

-86 TIKAAI
+86 TLKAAI
-92 ASAATSGKIDGIY
+92 AAAASSDKVDGIY

-120 LRKSLADFKKAA
+120 LRKSLADFKKT
-132 GKSKFIYAYGGQAI
+132 GKNKFIYAYGGQAI
-146 TQADY
+146 TQGDY

-218 QQQYMGSIWD
+218 QQHYMGSIWD
-228 CMASQMADSRKIQR
+228 CMASQMAESRKIKR
-242 TDFDRLADSL
+242 DAFNRLADTL
-252 LVALPADSLVKLHV
+252 LLALPADSLVRLHV

-271 YKSEMESRLRRES
+271 YKSEMESRLRRMS
-284 DVNEGDDLRLVDP
+284 DINEGDDLRLVDP
-297 ADMAD
+297 AEMAD
-302 SDAGHHSGKQGEIA
+302 TDTGRGGKQGEIA

-322 EIDGARANG
+322 EIDGARAGG
-331 DGIESDDLIDQ
+331 DGIDSDDLIDQ
-342 IKKLR
+342 IKELR

-432 SDKLGVRFSVVKTN
+432 TDKLGVRFSVVKTN

-456 PLTPVQRAMMQAY
+456 PLTPVQRAMMQTY

-482 DGRGMKQDSIKA
+482 DGRDMRQDSIKA

-506 LSIGLIDEFGGI
+506 LSIGLVDEFGGI
-518 DDAVCY
+518 DAAVCY

-534 QYATRCYPADTD
+534 QYATRSYPADTD
-546 RFSRLLQRYGGSEAA
+546 RIERLLKHYGAGAAESRLS
-561 DSRLREQ
+561 EQ

-580 RIMARDQMLCLMEPI
+580 RIMARDKILCLMEPM

>member
-15 GVTLALMVF
+15 GVTLALIVF
-24 TISAVV
+24 TLSAVV
-30 MSFAIIGA
+30 TSFAIIGA
-38 MGAGESHSIDDNS
+38 MGAGEARSIDDNS

-58 GNIPERDGMADVS
+58 GAIPERDGMADVS

-86 TIKAAI
+86 TLKAAI
-92 ASAATSGKIDGIY
+92 AAAASSDKVDGIY

-120 LRKSLADFKKAA
+120 LRKSLADFKKT
-132 GKSKFIYAYGGQAI
+132 GKNKFIYAYGGQAI
-146 TQADY
+146 TQGDY

-218 QQQYMGSIWD
+218 QQHYMGSIWD
-228 CMASQMADSRKIQR
+228 CMASQMAESRKIKR
-242 TDFDRLADSL
+242 DAFNRLADTL
-252 LVALPADSLVKLHV
+252 LLALPADSLVRLHV

-271 YKSEMESRLRRES
+271 YKSEMESRLRRMS
-284 DVNEGDDLRLVDP
+284 DINEGDDLRLVDP
-297 ADMAD
+297 AEMAD
-302 SDAGHHSGKQGEIA
+302 SDTGRGGKQGEIA

-322 EIDGARANG
+322 EIDGARAGG
-331 DGIESDDLIDQ
+331 DGIDSDDLIDQ
-342 IKKLR
+342 IKELR

-432 SDKLGVRFSVVKTN
+432 TDKLGVRFSVVKTN

-456 PLTPVQRAMMQAY
+456 PLTPVQRAMMQTY

-482 DGRGMKQDSIKA
+482 DGRDMRQDSIKA

-506 LSIGLIDEFGGI
+506 LSIGLVDEFGGI
-518 DDAVCY
+518 DAAVCY

-534 QYATRCYPADTD
+534 QYATRSYPADTD
-546 RFSRLLQRYGGSEAA
+546 CIERLLKRYGAGAAESRLS
-561 DSRLREQ
+561 EQ

-580 RIMARDQMLCLMEPI
+580 RIMARDQILCLMEPM

>member
-24 TISAVV
+24 TLSAVV
-30 MSFAIIGA
+30 TSFAIIGA
-38 MGAGESHSIDDNS
+38 MGAGEARSIDDNS

-58 GNIPERDGMADVS
+58 GAIPERDGMADVS
-71 VTDLVRGVPSPPSLA
+71 VTDIVRGVPSPPSLA
-86 TIKAAI
+86 TLKAAI
-92 ASAATSGKIDGIY
+92 AAAASSDKVDGIY

-120 LRKSLADFKKAA
+120 LRKSLADFKKT
-132 GKSKFIYAYGGQAI
+132 GKNKFIYAYGGQAI
-146 TQADY
+146 TQGDY

-218 QQQYMGSIWD
+218 QQHYMGSIWD
-228 CMASQMADSRKIQR
+228 CIASQMAESRKIKR
-242 TDFDRLADSL
+242 DAFNRLADTL
-252 LVALPADSLVKLHV
+252 LLALPADSLVRLHV

-271 YKSEMESRLRRES
+271 YKSEMESRLRRMS
-284 DVNEGDDLRLVDP
+284 DINEGDDLRLVDP
-297 ADMAD
+297 AEMAD
-302 SDAGHHSGKQGEIA
+302 ADTDRGGKQGEIA

-322 EIDGARANG
+322 EIDGARAGG
-331 DGIESDDLIDQ
+331 DGIGSDDLIDQ
-342 IKKLR
+342 IKELR

-432 SDKLGVRFSVVKTN
+432 TDKLGVRFSVVKTN

-456 PLTPVQRAMMQAY
+456 PLTPVQRAMMQTY

-482 DGRGMKQDSIKA
+482 DGRDMRQDSIKA

-506 LSIGLIDEFGGI
+506 LSIGLVDEFGGI

-534 QYATRCYPADTD
+534 QYATRSYPADTD
-546 RFSRLLQRYGGSEAA
+546 RIERLLKRYGAGAAESRLS
-561 DSRLREQ
+561 EQ

-580 RIMARDQMLCLMEPI
+580 RIMARDQILCLMEPM

>member
-30 MSFAIIGA
+30 TSFAIIGA
-38 MGAGESHSIDDNS
+38 MGAGEARSIDDNS

-58 GNIPERDGMADVS
+58 GAIPERDGMADVS

-86 TIKAAI
+86 TLKAAI
-92 ASAATSGKIDGIY
+92 AAAASSDKVDGIY

-120 LRKSLADFKKAA
+120 LRKSLADFKKT
-132 GKSKFIYAYGGQAI
+132 GKNKFIYAYGGQAI
-146 TQADY
+146 TQGDY

-218 QQQYMGSIWD
+218 QQHYMGSIWD
-228 CMASQMADSRKIQR
+228 CMASQMAESRKIKR
-242 TDFDRLADSL
+242 DAFNRLADTL
-252 LVALPADSLVKLHV
+252 LLALPADSLVRLHV

-271 YKSEMESRLRRES
+271 YKSEMESRLRRMS
-284 DVNEGDDLRLVDP
+284 DINEGDDLRLVDP
-297 ADMAD
+297 AEMAD
-302 SDAGHHSGKQGEIA
+302 SDTGRGGKQGEIA

-322 EIDGARANG
+322 EIDGARAGG
-331 DGIESDDLIDQ
+331 DGIDSDDLIDQ
-342 IKKLR
+342 IKELR

-432 SDKLGVRFSVVKTN
+432 TDKLGVRFSVVKTN

-456 PLTPVQRAMMQAY
+456 PLTPVQRAMMQTY

-482 DGRGMKQDSIKA
+482 DGRDMRQDSIKA

-506 LSIGLIDEFGGI
+506 LSIGLVDEFGGI
-518 DDAVCY
+518 DAAVCY

-534 QYATRCYPADTD
+534 QYATRSYPADTD
-546 RFSRLLQRYGGSEAA
+546 RIERLLKHYGAGAAESRLS
-561 DSRLREQ
+561 EQ

-580 RIMARDQMLCLMEPI
+580 RIMARDQILCLMEPM

>member
-24 TISAVV
+24 TLSAVV
-30 MSFAIIGA
+30 TSFAIIGA
-38 MGAGESHSIDDNS
+38 MGAGEARAIDDNS

-58 GNIPERDGMADVS
+58 GDIPERDGMADVS
-71 VTDLVRGVPSPPSLA
+71 VADVVRGVPSPSSLA
-86 TIKAAI
+86 TLKAAI
-92 ASAATSGKIDGIY
+92 ASAAESDKVDGIY

-120 LRKSLADFKKAA
+120 LRKSLADFKKS
-132 GKSKFIYAYGGQAI
+132 GKNKFIYAYGGQAI

-180 KGLLDKLGVEMQVVR
+180 KGLLDKLGVTMQVVR

-218 QQQYMGSIWD
+218 QQHYMGSIWD
-228 CMASQMADSRKIQR
+228 SMASQMAESRKIQR
-242 TDFDRLADSL
+242 AAFDRLADTL
-252 LVALPADSLVKLHV
+252 LLAMPADSLVRLHV

-271 YKSEMESRLRRES
+271 YKSEMESRLRRMT
-284 DVNEGDDLRLVDP
+284 DVNEGDDLRLVEP
-297 ADMAD
+297 ADMAERNT
-302 SDAGHHSGKQGEIA
+302 GHSGKQGEIA

-322 EIDGARANG
+322 EIDGANASG
-331 DGIESDDLIDQ
+331 DGIDSDDLIDQ
-342 IKKLR
+342 IKELR

-420 IFGMVPNLGGLF
+420 IFGMVPNLGGLLT
-432 SDKLGVRFSVVKTN
+432 DKLGVRFSVVKTN

-456 PLTPVQRAMMQAY
+456 PLTPMQQALMQAY
-469 VNRGYELFTKRCA
+469 VGRGYELFTQRCA

-518 DDAVCY
+518 DEAVCY

-534 QYATRCYPADTD
+534 QYATRSYPADTD
-546 RFSRLLQRYGGSEAA
+546 RLGRLLKRYGADAAESRLG
-561 DSRLREQ
+561 EQ

-580 RIMARDQMLCLMEPI
+580 RIMARDQILCLMEPI

>member
-15 GVTLALMVF
+15 GVTLALIVF
-24 TISAVV
+24 TLSAVV
-30 MSFAIIGA
+30 TSFAIIGA
-38 MGAGESHSIDDNS
+38 MGAGEARSIDDNS

-58 GNIPERDGMADVS
+58 GAIPERDGMADVS

-86 TIKAAI
+86 TLKAAI
-92 ASAATSGKIDGIY
+92 AAAASSDKVDGIY

-120 LRKSLADFKKAA
+120 LRKSLADFKKT
-132 GKSKFIYAYGGQAI
+132 GKNKFIYAYGGQAI
-146 TQADY
+146 TQGDY

-218 QQQYMGSIWD
+218 QQHYMGSIWD
-228 CMASQMADSRKIQR
+228 CMASQMAESRKIKR
-242 TDFDRLADSL
+242 DAFNRLADTL
-252 LVALPADSLVKLHV
+252 LLALPADSLVRLHV

-271 YKSEMESRLRRES
+271 YKSEMESRLRRMS
-284 DVNEGDDLRLVDP
+284 DINEGDDLRLVDP
-297 ADMAD
+297 AEMAD
-302 SDAGHHSGKQGEIA
+302 SDTGRGGKQGEIA

-322 EIDGARANG
+322 EIDGARAGG
-331 DGIESDDLIDQ
+331 DGIDSDDLIDQ
-342 IKKLR
+342 IKELR

-432 SDKLGVRFSVVKTN
+432 TDKLGVRFSVVKTN

-456 PLTPVQRAMMQAY
+456 PLTPVQRAMMQTY

-482 DGRGMKQDSIKA
+482 DGRDMRQDSIKA

-506 LSIGLIDEFGGI
+506 LSIGLVDEFGGI
-518 DDAVCY
+518 DAAVCY

-534 QYATRCYPADTD
+534 QYATRSYPADTD
-546 RFSRLLQRYGGSEAA
+546 RIERLLKHYGAGAAESRLS
-561 DSRLREQ
+561 EQ

-580 RIMARDQMLCLMEPI
+580 RIMARDKILCLMEPM